1 MTQGEPRTTGNLLT
15 RNPLRGRFLAAGDTP
30 ASILCAP
37 NVISLVRILFIP
49 AMVWALLLNRFDPAY
64 GWPDGWL
71 TSWPH
76 WVGAGLFVV
85 GIATDALDG
94 HLARSRNLGTDFGIF
109 LDPIA
114 DKGLTGAALIC
125 LAIMNPPTWFW
136 WPVVALILLREWGIT
151 VWRAVA
157 LKDRVI
163 PAGRGGKLKTAVQG
177 VVISLLLLFP
187 IATGPLW
194 WVAWALILVVLAL
207 TLWSGIDY
215 LVQAYR
221 RPKAVSGG

>member
-1 MTQGEPRTTGNLLT
+1 MTSGEVRSSGNLLT
-15 RNPLRGRFLAAGDTP
+15 RNPLRGRFVAAGDSP
-30 ASILCAP
+30 ASILCLP
-37 NVISLVRILFIP
+37 NVISILRILFIP
-49 AMVWALLLNRFDPAY
+49 AMVWLLLLNRFDPAF
-64 GWPDGWL
+64 GWPHGWL

-76 WVGAGLFVV
+76 WVAAALFIV
-85 GIATDALDG
+85 GIATDAIDG
-94 HLARSRNLGTDFGIF
+94 HLARSRNLVTDFGIF

-125 LAIMNPPTWFW
+125 LAVINPPAWFW

-151 VWRAVA
+151 IWRAVA

-177 VVISLLLLFP
+177 VVISILLVL
-187 IATGPLW
+187 PLAVSQLMW
-194 WVAWALILVVLAL
+194 IAWALMLLVLAL

-221 RPKAVSGG
+221 KPKDAADR